1 MKENELLSDL
11 KDWRLMLDQE
21 GIAWATFDREGESAN
36 ALGRR
41 PIEELMKIVGRVE
54 EGARN
59 GEVVGL
65 VLQSGKEK
73 GFIVGADIREFESL
87 DTEAKVIEGI
97 MVGRIIGSTTRV
109 SRCSTGRSRPG
120 CHRARPSSS

>member
-73 GFIVGADIREFESL
+73 GLSL
-87 DTEAKVIEGI
+87 APTSVNS
-97 MVGRIIGSTTRV
+97 MN
-109 SRCSTGRSRPG
+109 
-120 CHRARPSSS
+120 